1 MKKLMIPKYIRWIA
15 LTGFVF
21 LILMSLLRL
30 ALMLAFKIPAHQSVP
45 YSSIFLL
52 GLRYDL
58 RDVCIVALLVF
69 IAGSIPFLHPF
80 EKKWGKQISFV
91 VWIIFCLGIV
101 VFYTTDFANYA
112 YLSERLNISILNY
125 LSDAKISL
133 RMMWETYHV
142 VWVLIILIVC
152 TSILIAL
159 VRFSYNFILSTRS
172 ITTKAS
178 RIIWSVVFTLLL
190 AWGIFGSANQYPL
203 RWSNAFGLGNDYAAN
218 LSLNPFQSFF
228 SSLSFNNDT
237 YDLNKVKQFY
247 GWVSS
252 FLQIN
257 NPDSNNLNYD
267 RNIVAADT
275 NISKPNVIIVIC
287 ESFSAYK
294 SSAFGNP
301 LQTTPFF
308 DSLTQKGI
316 FFNRCFTPCYGTA
329 RGVWAVLTGIPDVTP
344 FASSSRNP
352 SAVNQH
358 SIMNDFKGYE
368 KFYFIGGSASWAN
381 IRGLLNNNI
390 TGLHLYEQDSYDA
403 KKVDVWGIS
412 DKNLFLNANNILSQ
426 QTKPFIAIIQTADN
440 HRPYTIPKE
449 DLNEFHKKSI
459 KKDSLRKYGFN
470 NNDEF
475 NAFRYTDF
483 CYRKFIEAAKQS
495 PYFKNT
501 IFVFVGDHGIKG
513 DASNMFPQAWT
524 EELTLEHV
532 PLLFYAPD
540 LLKPQLF
547 NYYVSQIDIF
557 PTVASLCNIN
567 YRNST
572 LGRNILDEK
581 FKTDSVEHASFI
593 YDNESKRIGVVMD
606 GFYYSYGIN
615 NSSPE
620 KIWSTNNNNLVK
632 IDDAF
637 KAKLRTAT
645 DAFYETSRYMILNNK
660 KK

>member
-1 MKKLMIPKYIRWIA
+1 MIPKYIRWIA
-15 LTGFVF
+15 LTGFIF
-21 LILMSLLRL
+21 LVLMSLLRL
-30 ALMLAFKIPAHQSVP
+30 ALMLAFKTPAHQTVP
-45 YSSIFLL
+45 YSDIYLL
-52 GLRYDL
+52 GFRYDL
-58 RDVCIVALLVF
+58 RDVCIISLVVF
-69 IAGSIPFLHPF
+69 IIGSLPFLHPF
-80 EKKWGKQISFV
+80 EKRLGKQISFIL
-91 VWIIFCLGIV
+91 WIIFCIGIV
-101 VFYTTDFANYA
+101 IFYTADFANYA
-112 YLSERLNISILNY
+112 YLSQRLNISILNY
-125 LSDAKISL
+125 LDDAKISTK
-133 RMMWETYHV
+133 MVWETYHV

-152 TSILIAL
+152 ISLLIAL
-159 VRFSYNFILSTRS
+159 VRTSYNYILSVRS
-172 ITTKAS
+172 ATTKAS
-178 RIIWSVVFTLLL
+178 RIVWSVAFTLLL

-218 LSLNPFQSFF
+218 LSLNPFQSLF
-228 SSLSFNNDT
+228 SSITFHNDT
-237 YDLNKVKQFY
+237 YDLNEVKQSY
-247 GWVSS
+247 KWMSS

-257 NPDSNNLNYD
+257 HPDSSNLNYD
-267 RNIVAADT
+267 RNITATDSNT
-275 NISKPNVIIVIC
+275 SKPNVVIVIC

-308 DSLTQKGI
+308 DSLTKKGT

-358 SIMNDFKGYE
+358 TIMNDFNGYE

-381 IRGLLNNNI
+381 IRGLLTNNI
-390 TGLHLYEQDSYDA
+390 SDLHLYEQENYDA

-412 DKNLFLNANNILSQ
+412 DKNLFLNANNVLSQ
-426 QTKPFIAIIQTADN
+426 QNKPFIAIIQTADN

-449 DLNEFHKKSI
+449 DLQEFHKKTI
-459 KKDSLRKYGFN
+459 KKDSLRKYGYDN
-470 NNDEF
+470 ADEF

-501 IFVFVGDHGIKG
+501 IFVFVGDHGIPG
-513 DASNMFPQAWT
+513 DASAMFPQAWT
-524 EELTLEHV
+524 EELTYEHV

-540 LLKPQLF
+540 LLKPQQF
-547 NYYVSQIDIF
+547 NYYVSQIDIL

-581 FKTDSVEHASFI
+581 FKSDSAQHAAFI
-593 YDNESKRIGVVMD
+593 YDNESKRIGIVRD
-606 GFYYSYGIN
+606 GYYYSYGLKN
-615 NSSPE
+615 TSPE
-620 KIWSTNNNNLVK
+620 KVWSVNNNNPAIISPALK
-632 IDDAF
+632 T
-637 KAKLRTAT
+637 KLRNTT